1 MGRDSPQQG
10 GGGGG
15 RGKPTQGFSCSMPA
29 RPNRTPRTSPHL
41 FLFTMITLPAVKV
54 TVQKPNRK
62 SKDENTYVAL
72 SGFWRIILSWKV
84 SCFKTG
90 FSKSILPWLMLPDV
104 KLPADEI
111 CRIIWWT
118 KARRGEEIAGAPTH
132 PREGSQ
138 VCANCLRD
146 PYLSPPIKPIS
157 LGDTR
162 ISYFLPEQHE
172 SCPYFSVGGLWL
184 DLLRHNP
191 WLAHIWRAAAQI
203 YFLLLISFSRTL
215 LHPINFRLWKDRIRH
230 DWTEP

>member
-1 MGRDSPQQG
+1 
-10 GGGGG
+10 
-15 RGKPTQGFSCSMPA
+15 
-29 RPNRTPRTSPHL
+29 
-41 FLFTMITLPAVKV
+41 
-54 TVQKPNRK
+54 
-62 SKDENTYVAL
+62 
-72 SGFWRIILSWKV
+72 
-84 SCFKTG
+84 
-90 FSKSILPWLMLPDV
+90 MLPDV

-230 DWTEP
+230 DWTEPSVRRSPQNHLFLVALRRSWRSVFPDDIYEGWENLGSSWSPMWCQQQHYNQQCYSWCRSSMVLIFMLTRISIKVMIVALRENVWV

>member
-1 MGRDSPQQG
+1 
-10 GGGGG
+10 
-15 RGKPTQGFSCSMPA
+15 MPA
-29 RPNRTPRTSPHL
+29 RPDRTPRTSPHL
-41 FLFTMITLPAVKV
+41 FLFSLITLPAVKV

-62 SKDENTYVAL
+62 SKRHLRRFVWFLANHLILKSFLFQNRLFQIHLAMTHVA
-72 SGFWRIILSWKV
+72 R
-84 SCFKTG
+84 C
-90 FSKSILPWLMLPDV
+90 
-104 KLPADEI
+104 
-111 CRIIWWT
+111 
-118 KARRGEEIAGAPTH
+118 EIASGGNLPHYLVDKSQTWGGDSGG
-132 PREGSQ
+132 PNSPKRGSQ

-215 LHPINFRLWKDRIRH
+215 LHPINFRL
-230 DWTEP
+230 